1 MVEPT
6 YATHCDC
13 CPGSLEL
20 GDAHEELAC
29 VREKV
34 ASITK
39 KLAKAELESVMI
51 DELLELDEVLELV
64 IALQEAVDSS
74 NSLQNFQFESCGK
87 VASHNSGLASGFSSC
102 DVRTAARMVKQAKD
116 AKNEAYAMVEQARVL
131 VTVSDLS
138 VQHLMDTDM
147 GANHGKVDGATVFTN
162 YLQEE
167 SDRDAER
174 NIKMSS
180 FLGTGFD
187 TTGF

>member
-29 VREKV
+29 VQEKV
-34 ASITK
+34 VSITK

-51 DELLELDEVLELV
+51 YEQVLEIV

-74 NSLQNFQFESCGK
+74 NSLQNFQFESCRM
-87 VASHNSGLASGFSSC
+87 VLASGFSSS

-116 AKNEAYAMVEQARVL
+116 AKKEAYAMVEQARV
-131 VTVSDLS
+131 VVRVSDLS
-138 VQHLMDTDM
+138 VQHLIDTDM
-147 GANHGKVDGATVFTN
+147 GANHGKVDGATN
-162 YLQEE
+162 YLQKE

-174 NIKMSS
+174 DIKMSN

-187 TTGF
+187 TTGFLV

>member
-29 VREKV
+29 VQEKV

-51 DELLELDEVLELV
+51 YEQVLEIV

-74 NSLQNFQFESCGK
+74 NSLQNFQFESCRM
-87 VASHNSGLASGFSSC
+87 VSASG
-102 DVRTAARMVKQAKD
+102 V
-116 AKNEAYAMVEQARVL
+116 
-131 VTVSDLS
+131 
-138 VQHLMDTDM
+138 
-147 GANHGKVDGATVFTN
+147 
-162 YLQEE
+162 
-167 SDRDAER
+167 
-174 NIKMSS
+174 
-180 FLGTGFD
+180 GFW
-187 TTGF
+187 FQLK